1 MIAIDIK
8 HMRYFVAIVKYGSMT
23 GASNHL
29 YISQPTIS
37 KAIQDIE
44 TELGMSLFDRTKKK
58 IALTDAGSVFFDQC
72 EEILRLHS
80 ELPND
85 LKNMIGMRQGHIKIG
100 LPPIMDA
107 GKLMAIIKDFH
118 DLYPKITFQLIE
130 SGSRTIESRL
140 IQNEIDIGITVL
152 PTESDRFDNFNFISE
167 SLCLVVHENHQL
179 APSPSVNLEELKYE
193 SFIMFNEDFYLN
205 EIITSACKN
214 AGFIPAIIS
223 KTSQWNFI
231 EEMIERELGVCIM
244 PESVAKLLKSSSV
257 TVKIEEPVLKWRLGV
272 IWNKDKYINFITEEW
287 LKFFQQH
294 YS

>member
-1 MIAIDIK
+1 VIAIDIK

-23 GASNHL
+23 EASQRL

-44 TELGMSLFDRTKKK
+44 TELGMSLFDRNKKK
-58 IALTDAGSVFFDQC
+58 IALTDAGRIFFDQC
-72 EEILRLHS
+72 EEILRLHA

-85 LKNMIGMRQGHIKIG
+85 LKNMVGMRQGHIKIG

-107 GKLMAIIKDFH
+107 GKLMAIIRDFH

-140 IQNEIDIGITVL
+140 IQNEIDVGITVL
-152 PTESDRFDNFNFISE
+152 PTESDHFDNFNFISE
-167 SLCLVVHENHQL
+167 SLCLVVHENHTL
-179 APSPSVNLEELKYE
+179 APRQSVHLRELKHE
-193 SFIMFNEDFYLN
+193 SFIMFSEDFYLN

-214 AGFIPAIIS
+214 AGFVPDIIS

-231 EEMIERELGVCIM
+231 EEMIDRELGICIM
-244 PESVAKLLKSSSV
+244 PQSVAGLLKSSSV
-257 TVKIEEPVLKWRLGV
+257 TVEIDDPPLNWRLGL
-272 IWNKDKYINFITEEW
+272 IWNRDKYINFITKEW
-287 LKFFQQH
+287 LRFFQHH
-294 YS
+294 YT

>member
-1 MIAIDIK
+1 
-8 HMRYFVAIVKYGSMT
+8 MRYFVAIVKHGSMT
-23 GASNHL
+23 EASNRL

-44 TELGMSLFDRTKKK
+44 TELGMSLFDRNKKK
-58 IALTDAGSVFFDQC
+58 IALTDAGKVFFDQC
-72 EEILRLHS
+72 EEILRRHS

-85 LKNMIGMRQGHIKIG
+85 LKNMVGMRQGHIKIG

-140 IQNEIDIGITVL
+140 IQNEIDVGITVL
-152 PTESDRFDNFNFISE
+152 PTESDHFDNFNFISE
-167 SLCLVVHENHQL
+167 SLCLVVHENHSL
-179 APSPSVNLEELKYE
+179 ASSQAVSLKELKSE
-193 SFIMFNEDFYLN
+193 NFIMFNEDFYLN

-214 AGFIPAIIS
+214 AGFIPDIIS

-231 EEMIERELGVCIM
+231 EEMIDRELGICIM

-257 TVKIEEPVLKWRLGV
+257 TIEIEEPILEWRLGV
-272 IWNKDKYINFITEEW
+272 IWNKDKYMNFITKEW

-294 YS
+294 YT

>member
-1 MIAIDIK
+1 MTAIDIK
-8 HMRYFVAIVKYGSMT
+8 HMHYFVAIVKHGSMT
-23 GASNHL
+23 EASNRL

-44 TELGMSLFDRTKKK
+44 TELGMSLFDRNKKK
-58 IALTDAGSVFFDQC
+58 IALTDAGKVFFDQC

-85 LKNMIGMRQGHIKIG
+85 LKNMVGIRQGHIKIG

-107 GKLMAIIKDFH
+107 SKLMAIIKDFH
-118 DLYPKITFQLIE
+118 ELYPKITFQLIE

-140 IQNEIDIGITVL
+140 IQNDIDIGITVL
-152 PTESDRFDNFNFISE
+152 PTESDHFDNFNFISE
-167 SLCLVVHENHQL
+167 PLCLVVHENHPFSGNQSVQL
-179 APSPSVNLEELKYE
+179 KELESEN
-193 SFIMFNEDFYLN
+193 FIMFNEDFYLN

-214 AGFIPAIIS
+214 AGFIPDIIS

-231 EEMIERELGVCIM
+231 EEMIDRELGISIM
-244 PESVAKLLKSSSV
+244 PKSVAKLLKSSSV
-257 TVKIEEPVLKWRLGV
+257 TVNITEPDLNWRLGV
-272 IWNKDKYINFITEEW
+272 IWHKDKYINFITKEW

-294 YS
+294 YT

>member
-1 MIAIDIK
+1 MDIK
-8 HMRYFVAIVKYGSMT
+8 HMRYFVAIVKAGSMT
-23 GASNHL
+23 EASNRL

-44 TELGMSLFDRTKKK
+44 TELGISLFDRNKKK
-58 IALTDAGSVFFDQC
+58 IALTDAGRVFYDQC
-72 EEILRLHS
+72 EEIIRLHT

-85 LKNMIGMRQGHIKIG
+85 LKNMVGIRQGHIKIG
-100 LPPIMDA
+100 LPPIMDVSR
-107 GKLMAIIKDFH
+107 LMIIIKDFH

-152 PTESDRFDNFNFISE
+152 PTESDHFDNFNFISE
-167 SLCLVVHENHQL
+167 SLCLVVHENHPL
-179 APSPSVNLEELKYE
+179 ASRESVHLKELKSE

-205 EIITSACKN
+205 EIIASACKN
-214 AGFIPAIIS
+214 AGFMPDIIS

-231 EEMIERELGVCIM
+231 EEMIDAELGICIM

-257 TVKIEEPVLKWRLGV
+257 TMQITEPALKWRLGV
-272 IWNKDKYINFITEEW
+272 IWNKDQYINFITKEW
-287 LKFFQQH
+287 LKFFQQ
-294 YS
+294 YYI

>member
-1 MIAIDIK
+1 MIIIDIK
-8 HMRYFVAIVKYGSMT
+8 HMRYFVAIVKHGSMT
-23 GASNHL
+23 EASNRL

-37 KAIQDIE
+37 KAMQDIE
-44 TELGMSLFDRTKKK
+44 IELGMSLFDRHKKK
-58 IALTDAGSVFFDQC
+58 IALTDAGKVFFDQC
-72 EEILRLHS
+72 EEIIRLHS

-85 LKNMIGMRQGHIKIG
+85 LKNMVGIRQGHIKIG

-107 GKLMAIIKDFH
+107 GKLMEIIRDFH

-152 PTESDRFDNFNFISE
+152 PTESDHFDNFNFISE
-167 SLCLVVHENHQL
+167 SLCLVVHENHIM
-179 APSPSVNLEELKYE
+179 SSRHSVSLNELGSE
-193 SFIMFNEDFYLN
+193 NFIMFNEDFYLN

-231 EEMIERELGVCIM
+231 EEMIDRELGICIM
-244 PESVAKLLKSSSV
+244 PESVARLLKSSSV
-257 TVKIEEPVLKWRLGV
+257 TVKIEKPGLNWRLGV
-272 IWNKDKYINFITEEW
+272 IWNKDKYMNFITKEW
-287 LKFFQQH
+287 LKFFQHH

>member
-1 MIAIDIK
+1 MDIK

>member
-1 MIAIDIK
+1 MIDIK
-8 HMRYFVAIVKYGSMT
+8 HMQYFVAIVKYGSMT
-23 GASNHL
+23 EASHRL

-37 KAIQDIE
+37 KGIQDIE
-44 TELGMSLFDRTKKK
+44 TELGMSLFDRNKKK
-58 IALTDAGSVFFDQC
+58 IALTDAGRIFFDQC
-72 EEILRLHS
+72 EEILRLHA

-85 LKNMIGMRQGHIKIG
+85 LKNMVGMRQGHIKIG

-107 GKLMAIIKDFH
+107 GKLMAIIRDFH

-140 IQNEIDIGITVL
+140 IQNEIDVGITVL

-167 SLCLVVHENHQL
+167 SLCLVVHENHPL
-179 APSPSVNLEELKYE
+179 ASKHSVHLKELKHE

-214 AGFIPAIIS
+214 AGFMPDIIS

-231 EEMIERELGVCIM
+231 EEMIDRELGICIM
-244 PESVAKLLKSSSV
+244 PQSVARLLKSSSV
-257 TVKIEEPVLKWRLGV
+257 TVKIEGPSLNWRLGV
-272 IWNKDKYINFITEEW
+272 IWNKDKYINFITKEW
-287 LKFFQQH
+287 LRFFQHH
-294 YS
+294 YT

>member
-1 MIAIDIK
+1 
-8 HMRYFVAIVKYGSMT
+8 MT
-23 GASNHL
+23 EASNRL

-44 TELGMSLFDRTKKK
+44 TELGMSLFDRNKKK
-58 IALTDAGSVFFDQC
+58 IALTDAGKVFFDQC

-85 LKNMIGMRQGHIKIG
+85 LKNMVGIRQGHIKIG

-107 GKLMAIIKDFH
+107 SKLMAIIKDFH
-118 DLYPKITFQLIE
+118 ELYPKITFQLIE

-140 IQNEIDIGITVL
+140 IQNDIDIGITVL
-152 PTESDRFDNFNFISE
+152 PTESDHFDNFNFISE
-167 SLCLVVHENHQL
+167 PLCLVVHENHPFSGNQSVQL
-179 APSPSVNLEELKYE
+179 KELESEN
-193 SFIMFNEDFYLN
+193 FIMFNEDFYLN

-214 AGFIPAIIS
+214 AGFIPDIIS

-231 EEMIERELGVCIM
+231 EEMIDRELGISIM
-244 PESVAKLLKSSSV
+244 PKSVAKLLKSSSV
-257 TVKIEEPVLKWRLGV
+257 TVNITEPNLNWRLGV
-272 IWNKDKYINFITEEW
+272 IWHKDKYINFITKEW

-294 YS
+294 YT

>member
-1 MIAIDIK
+1 MTAIDIK
-8 HMRYFVAIVKYGSMT
+8 HMHYFVAIVKHGSMT
-23 GASNHL
+23 EASNRL

-44 TELGMSLFDRTKKK
+44 TELGMSLFDRNKKK
-58 IALTDAGSVFFDQC
+58 IALTDAGKVFFDQC

-85 LKNMIGMRQGHIKIG
+85 LKNMVGIRQGHIKIG

-107 GKLMAIIKDFH
+107 SKLMAIIKDFH
-118 DLYPKITFQLIE
+118 ELYPKITFQLIE

-140 IQNEIDIGITVL
+140 IQNDIDIGITVL
-152 PTESDRFDNFNFISE
+152 PTESDHFDNFNFISE
-167 SLCLVVHENHQL
+167 PLCLVVHENHPFSGNQSVQL
-179 APSPSVNLEELKYE
+179 KELESEN
-193 SFIMFNEDFYLN
+193 FIMFNEDFYLN

-214 AGFIPAIIS
+214 AGFIPDIIS

-231 EEMIERELGVCIM
+231 EEMIDRELGISIM
-244 PESVAKLLKSSSV
+244 PKSVAKLLKSSSV
-257 TVKIEEPVLKWRLGV
+257 TVNITEPNLNWRLGV
-272 IWNKDKYINFITEEW
+272 IWHKDKYINFITKEW

-294 YS
+294 YT